1 MVINTIIWTS
11 LDLYFTALK
20 NLKEQ
25 VESETYCQKFSFLII
40 GIIWGLK

>member
-1 MVINTIIWTS
+1 MN
-11 LDLYFTALK
+11 LYFTALK
-20 NLKEQ
+20 IPKEQ